1 MSHKDKKR
9 DIVSNFK
16 HHHHERERG
25 EREDREKRHR
35 KEHNHH
41 FRHLHQYSEEQT
53 KKADSFLTHPVW
65 GLISFVFIIWAIF
78 FFTFKL
84 GAYPQAGIEWLMD
97 QGAIL
102 VKNNMTQG
110 WFSDFLSQGVIMGVG
125 SVLAFLPNILILF
138 FFLSLLQETEYISRA
153 ATIMDRYMHRIGLHG
168 SSFIP
173 LLMGFGCNVPAI
185 MATRTIK
192 RKSDRILT
200 MLMIPYIPCSARIP
214 TFLLFSGI
222 FFPENQVLAL
232 SLLYFGGILTGIVM
246 ALIFKK
252 IFFNFGIKDY
262 SIPLPCYKRPSFVY
276 SVHNMWDAAWEY
288 VKKIGTV
295 VLLAVIIVW
304 ALDYFPL
311 KDKTDPQTERVSYL
325 ERFGKVVEPALKPLG
340 FDWKMSVS
348 LVTGVTAK
356 EFIISTLGV
365 VYKADEGAS
374 GDEKLN
380 TSLMA
385 RIREEKMFNKANAL
399 SFMIF
404 ALLYMPCV
412 ATAYTIRKE
421 TNTWKWAILS
431 ISLNNRSSMAGRFCS
446 IQNSSFITCLIF
458 FWSLIKNIYL
468 CSPQNC

>member
-1 MSHKDKKR
+1 MSHARHNKHRYRIDKASHNKECC
-9 DIVSNFK
+9 SK
-16 HHHHERERG
+16 
-25 EREDREKRHR
+25 EKRR
-35 KEHNHH
+35 NRYSKE
-41 FRHLHQYSEEQT
+41 FSEEQT
-53 KKADSFLTHPVW
+53 KNADYYLTHPVW
-65 GLISFVFIIWAIF
+65 GLFSFIFIIWLIF
-78 FFTFKL
+78 YCTFSL

-97 QGAIL
+97 AGALYI
-102 VKNNMTQG
+102 KNSMTEG
-110 WFSDFLSQGVIMGVG
+110 WFADFLSQGVIMGVG

-153 ATIMDRYMHRIGLHG
+153 ATIMDRYMHKIGLHG

-222 FFPENQVLAL
+222 FFPENQVLVL
-232 SLLYFGGILTGIVM
+232 SLLYFGGIATGVFM
-246 ALIFKK
+246 ALLFKRL
-252 IFFNFGIKDY
+252 FFNFGIMDFA
-262 SIPLPCYKRPSFVY
+262 IPLPRYRRPSFVY
-276 SVHNMWDAAWEY
+276 SMYNMWDAAWQY
-288 VKKIGTV
+288 LQKIGTV

-311 KDKTDPQTERVSYL
+311 HNKNGTGKERVSYL
-325 ERFGKVVEPALKPLG
+325 ENFGRIVQPALEPLG

-348 LVTGVTAK
+348 LVTGITAK

-365 VYKADEGAS
+365 VYKAEEAIPENG
-374 GDEKLN
+374 EIH
-380 TSLMA
+380 TSLMS
-385 RIREEKMFNKANAL
+385 RIKEEHVFNKANAL

-421 TNTWKWAILS
+421 TGTWRWALLS
-431 ISLNNRSSMAGRFCS
+431 IFSTIAVAWTAGFLTYR
-446 IQNSSFITCLIF
+446 IAL
-458 FWSLIKNIYL
+458 LVL
-468 CSPQNC
+468 L

>member
-1 MSHKDKKR
+1 MSHARHNKHRYRFDKASRKKECC
-9 DIVSNFK
+9 SK
-16 HHHHERERG
+16 
-25 EREDREKRHR
+25 EKRR
-35 KEHNHH
+35 NRYSKE
-41 FRHLHQYSEEQT
+41 FSEEQT
-53 KKADSFLTHPVW
+53 KNADYYLTHPVW
-65 GLISFVFIIWAIF
+65 GLFSFIFIIWLIF
-78 FFTFKL
+78 YCTFSL

-97 QGAIL
+97 AGALYI
-102 VKNNMTQG
+102 KNSMTEG
-110 WFSDFLSQGVIMGVG
+110 WFADFLSQGVIMGVG

-153 ATIMDRYMHRIGLHG
+153 ATIMDRYMHKIGLHG

-222 FFPENQVLAL
+222 FFPENQVLVL
-232 SLLYFGGILTGIVM
+232 SLLYFGGIATGVFM
-246 ALIFKK
+246 ALLFKRLY
-252 IFFNFGIKDY
+252 FNFGIMDFA
-262 SIPLPCYKRPSFVY
+262 IPLPRYRRPSFVY
-276 SVHNMWDAAWEY
+276 SMYNMWDAAWQY
-288 VKKIGTV
+288 LKKIGTV

-311 KDKTDPQTERVSYL
+311 HNKNGTGKERVSYL
-325 ERFGKVVEPALKPLG
+325 ENFGRIVQPALEPLG

-348 LVTGVTAK
+348 LVTGITAK

-365 VYKADEGAS
+365 VYKAEEAIPENG
-374 GDEKLN
+374 ELN
-380 TSLMA
+380 TSLMS
-385 RIREEKMFNKANAL
+385 RIKEEHVFNKANAL

-421 TNTWKWAILS
+421 TGTWRWALLS
-431 ISLNNRSSMAGRFCS
+431 IFSTIAVAWTAG
-446 IQNSSFITCLIF
+446 F
-458 FWSLIKNIYL
+458 FTYRIALL
-468 CSPQNC
+468 VLL

>member
-1 MSHKDKKR
+1 MSHARHNKHRYRFDKASHNKECC
-9 DIVSNFK
+9 SK
-16 HHHHERERG
+16 
-25 EREDREKRHR
+25 EKRR
-35 KEHNHH
+35 NRYSKE
-41 FRHLHQYSEEQT
+41 FSEEQT
-53 KKADSFLTHPVW
+53 KNADYYLTHPVW
-65 GLISFVFIIWAIF
+65 GLFSFIFIIWLIF
-78 FFTFKL
+78 YCTFSL

-97 QGAIL
+97 AGALYI
-102 VKNNMTQG
+102 KNSMTEG
-110 WFSDFLSQGVIMGVG
+110 WFADFLSQGVIMGVG

-153 ATIMDRYMHRIGLHG
+153 ATIMDRYMHKIGLHG

-222 FFPENQVLAL
+222 FFPENQVLVL
-232 SLLYFGGILTGIVM
+232 SLLYFGGIATGVFM
-246 ALIFKK
+246 ALLFKRL
-252 IFFNFGIKDY
+252 FFNFGIMDFA
-262 SIPLPCYKRPSFVY
+262 IPLPRYRRPSFVY
-276 SVHNMWDAAWEY
+276 SMYNMWDAAWQY
-288 VKKIGTV
+288 LQKIGTV

-311 KDKTDPQTERVSYL
+311 HNKSGTGKERVSYL
-325 ERFGKVVEPALKPLG
+325 ENFGRIVQPALEPLG

-348 LVTGVTAK
+348 LVTGITAK

-365 VYKADEGAS
+365 VYKAEEAISENG
-374 GDEKLN
+374 EIH
-380 TSLMA
+380 TSLMS
-385 RIREEKMFNKANAL
+385 RIKEEHVFNKANAL

-421 TNTWKWAILS
+421 TGTWRWALLS
-431 ISLNNRSSMAGRFCS
+431 IFSTIAVAWTAGFLTYR
-446 IQNSSFITCLIF
+446 IAL
-458 FWSLIKNIYL
+458 LVL
-468 CSPQNC
+468 L

>member
-1 MSHKDKKR
+1 MSHEKKNRPKVAFDRLAYNNERENPQMGHHGRREHRKDHKG
-9 DIVSNFK
+9 
-16 HHHHERERG
+16 HHHHRKYRKLRE
-25 EREDREKRHR
+25 
-35 KEHNHH
+35 
-41 FRHLHQYSEEQT
+41 YSDEQT
-53 KKADSFLTHPVW
+53 SRLDSFFTHPVW
-65 GLISFVFIIWAIF
+65 GLVSFVFIIWLIF
-78 FFTFKL
+78 FFTFRL

-97 QGAIL
+97 LSATYI
-102 VKNNMTQG
+102 KNNMAEG
-110 WFSDFLSQGVIMGVG
+110 WLADFLSQGVIMGVG

-222 FFPENQVLAL
+222 FFPENQVLTL
-232 SLLYFGGILTGIVM
+232 SLLYFGGILVGIGM
-246 ALIFKK
+246 AILFKK

-262 SIPLPCYKRPSFVY
+262 SIPLPRYKRPSLSY
-276 SVHNMWDAAWEY
+276 SVYNMWDAAWQY

-311 KDKTDPQTERVSYL
+311 KDKNNPDQERVSYL
-325 ERFGKVVEPALKPLG
+325 EHFGRVVEPALKPLG

-348 LVTGVTAK
+348 LVTGITAK

-365 VYKADEGAS
+365 VYKADEDAS
-374 GDEKLN
+374 TDEEIN

-385 RIREEKMFNKANAL
+385 RIKEEEVFNKANAL

-412 ATAYTIRKE
+412 ATAFTIKKE
-421 TNTWKWAILS
+421 TKTWKWALLS
-431 ISLNNRSSMAGRFCS
+431 IFSTIAVAWIAGF
-446 IQNSSFITCLIF
+446 FAYKVGLLIF
-458 FWSLIKNIYL
+458 V
-468 CSPQNC
+468 

>member
-1 MSHKDKKR
+1 MSHEKKNRPKVAFDRLAYNNERENPQMGHHGRREHRKDHKG
-9 DIVSNFK
+9 
-16 HHHHERERG
+16 HHHHRRFRKLRE
-25 EREDREKRHR
+25 
-35 KEHNHH
+35 
-41 FRHLHQYSEEQT
+41 YSDEQT
-53 KKADSFLTHPVW
+53 SRLDSFFTHPVW
-65 GLISFVFIIWAIF
+65 GLVSFVFIIWLIF
-78 FFTFKL
+78 FFTFRL

-97 QGAIL
+97 LSATYI
-102 VKNNMTQG
+102 KNNMAEG
-110 WFSDFLSQGVIMGVG
+110 WLADFLSQGVIMGVG

-222 FFPENQVLAL
+222 FFPENQVLTL
-232 SLLYFGGILTGIVM
+232 SLLYFGGILVGIGM
-246 ALIFKK
+246 AILFKK

-262 SIPLPCYKRPSFVY
+262 SIPLPRYKRPSLSY
-276 SVHNMWDAAWEY
+276 SVHNMWDAAWQY

-311 KDKTDPQTERVSYL
+311 KDKNNPDQERVSYL
-325 ERFGKVVEPALKPLG
+325 EHFGRVVEPALKPLG

-348 LVTGVTAK
+348 LVTGITAK

-365 VYKADEGAS
+365 VYKADEDAS
-374 GDEKLN
+374 TDEEIN

-385 RIREEKMFNKANAL
+385 RIKEEEVFNKANAL

-412 ATAYTIRKE
+412 ATAFTIKKE
-421 TNTWKWAILS
+421 TKTWKWALLS
-431 ISLNNRSSMAGRFCS
+431 IFSTIAVAWIAGF
-446 IQNSSFITCLIF
+446 FAYKVGLLIF
-458 FWSLIKNIYL
+458 V
-468 CSPQNC
+468 

>member
-1 MSHKDKKR
+1 MSHKNHKNTEIR
-9 DIVSNFK
+9 NFK
-16 HHHHERERG
+16 EFRYHKETKH
-25 EREDREKRHR
+25 KRRISDHD
-35 KEHNHH
+35 
-41 FRHLHQYSEEQT
+41 T
-53 KKADSFLTHPVW
+53 KKLDSLFTHPFW
-65 GLISFVFIIWAIF
+65 GLIIFIFIIWLIF
-78 FFTFKL
+78 FCTFRL

-97 QGAIL
+97 SGAVFIH
-102 VKNNMTQG
+102 NNLSEG
-110 WFSDFLSQGVIMGVG
+110 WINDFLSQGVIMGVG

-138 FFLSLLQETEYISRA
+138 FFLSLLQETEYLPRA
-153 ATIMDRYMHRIGLHG
+153 ATIMDKYMHRIGLHG

-222 FFPENQVLAL
+222 FFPQNQVLAL
-232 SLLYFGGILTGIVM
+232 SLLYFGGILTGILM
-246 ALIFKK
+246 AIIFKK

-262 SIPLPCYKRPSFVY
+262 EIPLPLYRKPSLKG
-276 SVHNMWDAAWEY
+276 SVKNMWDAAWQY
-288 VKKIGTV
+288 IKKIGTV

-311 KDKTDPQTERVSYL
+311 KDKNNPDVNRVSYL
-325 ERFGKVVEPALKPLG
+325 EQFGKVVQPTMAPLG

-348 LVTGVTAK
+348 LVTGITAK

-365 VYKADEGAS
+365 VYHAEDERHA
-374 GDEKLN
+374 KVRAN
-380 TSLMA
+380 TSLMS
-385 RIREEKMFNKANAL
+385 RIKEEKVFNKANAL

-421 TNTWKWAILS
+421 TNTWKWALLS
-431 ISLNNRSSMAGRFCS
+431 IFSTIAVAWIAG
-446 IQNSSFITCLIF
+446 F
-458 FWSLIKNIYL
+458 FAYRIGLMVFM
-468 CSPQNC
+468 

>member
-1 MSHKDKKR
+1 MSHKKDNNRYSFVRDGGRSGNGSSESEHHKPKAKYSLIKGVKYKHFTPQLDERSERLDK
-9 DIVSNFK
+9 
-16 HHHHERERG
+16 
-25 EREDREKRHR
+25 
-35 KEHNHH
+35 
-41 FRHLHQYSEEQT
+41 
-53 KKADSFLTHPVW
+53 FLTHPVW
-65 GLISFVFIIWAIF
+65 GLLSFIFIIWFIF
-78 FFTFKL
+78 FATFRI

-97 QGAIL
+97 QAAIY
-102 VKNNMTQG
+102 VNNTMSQG
-110 WFSDFLSQGVIMGVG
+110 WLNDFISQGVIMGVG

-138 FFLSLLQETEYISRA
+138 FFLSLLQETEYLPRA
-153 ATIMDRYMHRIGLHG
+153 ATIMDRYMHKIGLHG

-185 MATRTIK
+185 MATRTIE

-222 FFPENQVLAL
+222 FFPENQVMVL
-232 SLLYFGGILTGIVM
+232 SLLYFGGILTGIAM
-246 ALIFKK
+246 AILFKK

-262 SIPLPCYKRPSFVY
+262 SIPLPAYKNPSLKT
-276 SVHNMWDAAWEY
+276 SVKNMWDTASEY
-288 VKKIGTV
+288 LKKIGTV

-311 KDKTDPQTERVSYL
+311 RDRENPQQERVSYL
-325 ERFGKVVEPALKPLG
+325 EHFGKAMEPAMKPLG

-348 LVTGVTAK
+348 LVTGITAK

-365 VYKADEGAS
+365 VYQAEETSPGAAV
-374 GDEKLN
+374 N

-385 RIREEKMFNKANAL
+385 RIREEEVFNKANAL

-412 ATAYTIRKE
+412 ATAFTIRKE
-421 TNTWKWAILS
+421 TGTWKWAIIS
-431 ISLNNRSSMAGRFCS
+431 IFSTVAVAWIAAFFAYRIGLML
-446 IQNSSFITCLIF
+446 LI
-458 FWSLIKNIYL
+458 
-468 CSPQNC
+468 

>member
-1 MSHKDKKR
+1 MSHARHNKHRYRFDKASHNKECC
-9 DIVSNFK
+9 SK
-16 HHHHERERG
+16 
-25 EREDREKRHR
+25 EKRR
-35 KEHNHH
+35 NRYSKE
-41 FRHLHQYSEEQT
+41 FSEEQT
-53 KKADSFLTHPVW
+53 KNADYYLTHPVW
-65 GLISFVFIIWAIF
+65 GLFSFIFIIWLIF
-78 FFTFKL
+78 YCTFSL

-97 QGAIL
+97 AGALYI
-102 VKNNMTQG
+102 KNSMTEG
-110 WFSDFLSQGVIMGVG
+110 WFADFLSQGVIMGVG

-153 ATIMDRYMHRIGLHG
+153 ATIMDRYMHKIGLHG

-222 FFPENQVLAL
+222 FFPENQVLVL
-232 SLLYFGGILTGIVM
+232 SLLYFGGIATGVFM
-246 ALIFKK
+246 ALLFKRL
-252 IFFNFGIKDY
+252 FFNFGIMDFA
-262 SIPLPCYKRPSFVY
+262 IPLPRYRRPSFVY
-276 SVHNMWDAAWEY
+276 SMYNMWDAAWQY
-288 VKKIGTV
+288 LQKIGTV

-311 KDKTDPQTERVSYL
+311 HNKNGTGKERVSYL
-325 ERFGKVVEPALKPLG
+325 ENFGRIVQPALEPLG

-348 LVTGVTAK
+348 LVTGITAK

-365 VYKADEGAS
+365 VYKAEEAIPENG
-374 GDEKLN
+374 EIH
-380 TSLMA
+380 TSLMS
-385 RIREEKMFNKANAL
+385 RIKEEHVFNKANAL

-421 TNTWKWAILS
+421 TGTWRWALLS
-431 ISLNNRSSMAGRFCS
+431 IFSTIAVAWTAGFLTYR
-446 IQNSSFITCLIF
+446 IAL
-458 FWSLIKNIYL
+458 LVL
-468 CSPQNC
+468 L

>member
-1 MSHKDKKR
+1 MSQEKFNKPVAFDHGNYTKGKFRRRHHSGDGQ
-9 DIVSNFK
+9 
-16 HHHHERERG
+16 HHHKHERHKHKEERMMRFKNLY
-25 EREDREKRHR
+25 E
-35 KEHNHH
+35 
-41 FRHLHQYSEEQT
+41 FSESQT
-53 KKADSFLTHPVW
+53 KRADSYLTHPIW
-65 GLISFVFIIWAIF
+65 GLISFIFIIWFIF
-78 FFTFKL
+78 YSTFSL

-97 QGAIL
+97 KGAVLIRD
-102 VKNNMTQG
+102 NMTQG
-110 WFSDFLSQGVIMGVG
+110 WLSDFLSQGVIMGVG

-192 RKSDRILT
+192 RRSDRILT

-222 FFPENQVLAL
+222 FFPHNQVMVL
-232 SLLYFGGILTGIVM
+232 SLLYFGGILIGIIM
-246 ALIFKK
+246 ALLFKK
-252 IFFNFGIKDY
+252 LFFNFGIRDY
-262 SIPLPCYKRPSFVY
+262 AIPLPRYKRPSFAY
-276 SVHNMWDAAWEY
+276 SVYNMWDAAWQY

-311 KDKTDPQTERVSYL
+311 KGKESPDSQRVSYL
-325 ERFGKVVEPALKPLG
+325 ERFGRAVEPAQKPLG
-340 FDWKMSVS
+340 FDWKLSVS
-348 LVTGVTAK
+348 LITGITAK

-365 VYKADEGAS
+365 VYKADEEANN
-374 GDEKLN
+374 GDEIN
-380 TSLMA
+380 TSLMS
-385 RIREEKMFNKANAL
+385 RIKDEQVFNKANAL

-412 ATAYTIRKE
+412 ATAFTIKKE
-421 TNTWKWAILS
+421 TGTWKWALLS
-431 ISLNNRSSMAGRFCS
+431 IFSTIAIAWIAGFVAYRIALF
-446 IQNSSFITCLIF
+446 LIV
-458 FWSLIKNIYL
+458 
-468 CSPQNC
+468 

>member
-1 MSHKDKKR
+1 M
-9 DIVSNFK
+9 
-16 HHHHERERG
+16 
-25 EREDREKRHR
+25 
-35 KEHNHH
+35 
-41 FRHLHQYSEEQT
+41 
-53 KKADSFLTHPVW
+53 
-65 GLISFVFIIWAIF
+65 IF
-78 FFTFKL
+78 FFTFRM

-97 QGAIL
+97 KGAHYL
-102 VKNNMTQG
+102 QENMTQG

-153 ATIMDRYMHRIGLHG
+153 ATIMDRYMHKIGLHG

-222 FFPENQVLAL
+222 FFPDNQVLAL
-232 SLLYFGGILTGIVM
+232 SLLYFGGILTGIFM
-246 ALIFKK
+246 AILFKRL
-252 IFFNFGIKDY
+252 FFNFGIKDY
-262 SIPLPCYKRPSFVY
+262 AIPLPCYKRPSFIY
-276 SVHNMWDAAWEY
+276 SVNNMWDAAWEY

-304 ALDYFPL
+304 ALDYLPL
-311 KDKTDPQTERVSYL
+311 KDKSNPQIERVSYL
-325 ERFGKVVEPALKPLG
+325 ERFGKVVEPALAPLG

-348 LVTGVTAK
+348 LVTGITAK

-365 VYKADEGAS
+365 VYKAEEVPEEGEQVS
-374 GDEKLN
+374 

-385 RIREEKMFNKANAL
+385 RIKEEEMFNKANAL

-421 TNTWKWAILS
+421 TGTWKWALLS
-431 ISLNNRSSMAGRFCS
+431 IFSTIAVAW
-446 IQNSSFITCLIF
+446 IAAF
-458 FWSLIKNIYL
+458 FAYKIGLL
-468 CSPQNC
+468 LLV

>member
-1 MSHKDKKR
+1 MSHEKKNRPKVAFDRLAYNNERENPQMGHHGRREHRKDHKG
-9 DIVSNFK
+9 
-16 HHHHERERG
+16 HHHHRKYRKLRE
-25 EREDREKRHR
+25 
-35 KEHNHH
+35 
-41 FRHLHQYSEEQT
+41 YSDEQT
-53 KKADSFLTHPVW
+53 SRLDSFFTHPVW
-65 GLISFVFIIWAIF
+65 GLVSFVFIIWLIF
-78 FFTFKL
+78 FFTFRL

-97 QGAIL
+97 LSATYI
-102 VKNNMTQG
+102 KNNMAEG
-110 WFSDFLSQGVIMGVG
+110 WLADFLSQGVIMGVG

-222 FFPENQVLAL
+222 FFPENQVLTL
-232 SLLYFGGILTGIVM
+232 SLLYFGGILVGIGM
-246 ALIFKK
+246 AILFKK

-262 SIPLPCYKRPSFVY
+262 SIPLPRYKRPSLSY
-276 SVHNMWDAAWEY
+276 SVYNMWDAAWQY

-311 KDKTDPQTERVSYL
+311 KDKNNPDQERVSYL
-325 ERFGKVVEPALKPLG
+325 EHFGRVVEPALKPLG

-348 LVTGVTAK
+348 LVTGITAK

-365 VYKADEGAS
+365 VYKANENAS
-374 GDEKLN
+374 SEEEIN

-385 RIREEKMFNKANAL
+385 RIKEEEVFNKANAL

-412 ATAYTIRKE
+412 ATAFTIKKE
-421 TNTWKWAILS
+421 TKTWKWALLS
-431 ISLNNRSSMAGRFCS
+431 IFSTIAVAWIAGF
-446 IQNSSFITCLIF
+446 FAYKVGLLIF
-458 FWSLIKNIYL
+458 V
-468 CSPQNC
+468 

>member
-1 MSHKDKKR
+1 MSHARHNKHRYRFDKASHNKECC
-9 DIVSNFK
+9 SK
-16 HHHHERERG
+16 
-25 EREDREKRHR
+25 EKRR
-35 KEHNHH
+35 NRYSKE
-41 FRHLHQYSEEQT
+41 FSEEQT
-53 KKADSFLTHPVW
+53 KNADYYLTHPVW
-65 GLISFVFIIWAIF
+65 GLFSFIFIIWLIF
-78 FFTFKL
+78 YCTFSL

-97 QGAIL
+97 AGALYI
-102 VKNNMTQG
+102 KNSMTEG
-110 WFSDFLSQGVIMGVG
+110 WFADFLSQGVIMGVG

-153 ATIMDRYMHRIGLHG
+153 ATIMDRYMHKIGLHG

-222 FFPENQVLAL
+222 FFPENQVLVL
-232 SLLYFGGILTGIVM
+232 SLLYFGGIATGVFM
-246 ALIFKK
+246 ALLFKRL
-252 IFFNFGIKDY
+252 FFNFGIMDFA
-262 SIPLPCYKRPSFVY
+262 IPLPRYRLPSFVY
-276 SVHNMWDAAWEY
+276 SMYNMWDAAWQY
-288 VKKIGTV
+288 LQKIGTV

-311 KDKTDPQTERVSYL
+311 HNKNGTGKERVSYL
-325 ERFGKVVEPALKPLG
+325 ENFGRIVQPALEPLG

-348 LVTGVTAK
+348 LVTGITAK

-365 VYKADEGAS
+365 VYKAEEAISENG
-374 GDEKLN
+374 EIH
-380 TSLMA
+380 TSLMS
-385 RIREEKMFNKANAL
+385 RIKEEHVFNKANAL

-421 TNTWKWAILS
+421 TGTWRWALLS
-431 ISLNNRSSMAGRFCS
+431 IFSTIAVAWTAGFLTYR
-446 IQNSSFITCLIF
+446 IAL
-458 FWSLIKNIYL
+458 LVL
-468 CSPQNC
+468 L

>member
-1 MSHKDKKR
+1 
-9 DIVSNFK
+9 
-16 HHHHERERG
+16 
-25 EREDREKRHR
+25 
-35 KEHNHH
+35 
-41 FRHLHQYSEEQT
+41 
-53 KKADSFLTHPVW
+53 
-65 GLISFVFIIWAIF
+65 
-78 FFTFKL
+78 
-84 GAYPQAGIEWLMD
+84 
-97 QGAIL
+97 
-102 VKNNMTQG
+102 
-110 WFSDFLSQGVIMGVG
+110 MGVG

-252 IFFNFGIKDY
+252 IFFNFGIRDY
-262 SIPLPCYKRPSFVY
+262 AIPLPCYKRPSFVY

-311 KDKTDPQTERVSYL
+311 KNKTNPQIERVSYL

-365 VYKADEGAS
+365 VYKADEDTS

-431 ISLNNRSSMAGRFCS
+431 IISTILVAWLA
-446 IQNSSFITCLIF
+446 SFAAYRIAL
-458 FWSLIKNIYL
+458 LL
-468 CSPQNC
+468 LV

>member
-1 MSHKDKKR
+1 MSHKNHKNTEIR
-9 DIVSNFK
+9 NFK
-16 HHHHERERG
+16 EFRYHKETKH
-25 EREDREKRHR
+25 KRRISDHD
-35 KEHNHH
+35 
-41 FRHLHQYSEEQT
+41 T
-53 KKADSFLTHPVW
+53 KKLDSLFTHPFW
-65 GLISFVFIIWAIF
+65 GLIIFIFIIWFIF
-78 FFTFKL
+78 FCTFRL

-97 QGAIL
+97 SGAVLIH
-102 VKNNMTQG
+102 NNLSAG
-110 WFSDFLSQGVIMGVG
+110 WINDFLSQGVIMGVG

-138 FFLSLLQETEYISRA
+138 FFLSLLQETEYLPRA
-153 ATIMDRYMHRIGLHG
+153 ATIMDKYMHRIGLHG

-222 FFPENQVLAL
+222 FFPQNQVLAL
-232 SLLYFGGILTGIVM
+232 SLLYFGGILTGILM
-246 ALIFKK
+246 AIIFKK

-262 SIPLPCYKRPSFVY
+262 EIPLPLYRKPSLKG
-276 SVHNMWDAAWEY
+276 SVKNMWDAAWQY
-288 VKKIGTV
+288 IKKIGTV

-311 KDKTDPQTERVSYL
+311 KDKNNPDVNRVSYL
-325 ERFGKVVEPALKPLG
+325 EQFGKVLQPTMAPLG

-348 LVTGVTAK
+348 LVTGITAK

-365 VYKADEGAS
+365 VYHTEDERHA
-374 GDEKLN
+374 KVRAN
-380 TSLMA
+380 TSLMS
-385 RIREEKMFNKANAL
+385 RIKEEKVFNKANAL

-421 TNTWKWAILS
+421 TNTWKWALLS
-431 ISLNNRSSMAGRFCS
+431 IFSTIAVAWISG
-446 IQNSSFITCLIF
+446 F
-458 FWSLIKNIYL
+458 FAYRIGLMVFM
-468 CSPQNC
+468 

>member
-1 MSHKDKKR
+1 MSHKNHKNTEIR
-9 DIVSNFK
+9 NFK
-16 HHHHERERG
+16 EFRYHKETKH
-25 EREDREKRHR
+25 KRRISDHD
-35 KEHNHH
+35 
-41 FRHLHQYSEEQT
+41 T
-53 KKADSFLTHPVW
+53 KKLDSLFTHPFW
-65 GLISFVFIIWAIF
+65 GLIIFIFIIWFIF
-78 FFTFKL
+78 FCTFRL

-97 QGAIL
+97 SGAVLIH
-102 VKNNMTQG
+102 NNLSAG
-110 WFSDFLSQGVIMGVG
+110 WINDFLSQGVIMGVG

-138 FFLSLLQETEYISRA
+138 FFLSLLQETEYLPRA
-153 ATIMDRYMHRIGLHG
+153 ATIMDKYMHRIGLHG

-222 FFPENQVLAL
+222 FFPQNQVLAL
-232 SLLYFGGILTGIVM
+232 SLLYFGGILTGILM
-246 ALIFKK
+246 AIIFKK

-262 SIPLPCYKRPSFVY
+262 EIPLPLYRKPSLKG
-276 SVHNMWDAAWEY
+276 SVKNMWDAAWQY
-288 VKKIGTV
+288 IKKIGTV

-311 KDKTDPQTERVSYL
+311 KDKNNPDVNRVSYL
-325 ERFGKVVEPALKPLG
+325 EQFGKVVQPTMAPLG

-348 LVTGVTAK
+348 LVTGITAK

-365 VYKADEGAS
+365 VYHTEDERHA
-374 GDEKLN
+374 KVRAN
-380 TSLMA
+380 TSLMS
-385 RIREEKMFNKANAL
+385 RIKEEKVFNKANAL

-421 TNTWKWAILS
+421 TNTWKWALLS
-431 ISLNNRSSMAGRFCS
+431 IFSTIAVAWISG
-446 IQNSSFITCLIF
+446 F
-458 FWSLIKNIYL
+458 FAYRIGLMVFM
-468 CSPQNC
+468 

>member
-41 FRHLHQYSEEQT
+41 FRHLRQYSEEQT

-276 SVHNMWDAAWEY
+276 SVHNMCDAAWEY

-431 ISLNNRSSMAGRFCS
+431 IISTIAVAWLAAFAAYRIA
-446 IQNSSFITCLIF
+446 L
-458 FWSLIKNIYL
+458 LL
-468 CSPQNC
+468 LV

>member
-1 MSHKDKKR
+1 MSHARHNKHRYRFDKASHNKECC
-9 DIVSNFK
+9 SK
-16 HHHHERERG
+16 
-25 EREDREKRHR
+25 EKRR
-35 KEHNHH
+35 NRYSKE
-41 FRHLHQYSEEQT
+41 FSEEQT
-53 KKADSFLTHPVW
+53 KNADYYLTHPVW
-65 GLISFVFIIWAIF
+65 GLFSFIFIIWLIF
-78 FFTFKL
+78 YCTFSL

-97 QGAIL
+97 AGALYI
-102 VKNNMTQG
+102 KNSMTEG
-110 WFSDFLSQGVIMGVG
+110 WFADFLSQGVIMGVG

-153 ATIMDRYMHRIGLHG
+153 ATIMDRYMHKIGLHG

-222 FFPENQVLAL
+222 FFPENQVLVL
-232 SLLYFGGILTGIVM
+232 SLLYFGGIATGVFM
-246 ALIFKK
+246 ALLFKRL
-252 IFFNFGIKDY
+252 FFNFGIMDFA
-262 SIPLPCYKRPSFVY
+262 IPLPRYRLPSFVY
-276 SVHNMWDAAWEY
+276 SMYNMWDAAWQY
-288 VKKIGTV
+288 LQKIGTV

-311 KDKTDPQTERVSYL
+311 HNKNGTGKERVSYL
-325 ERFGKVVEPALKPLG
+325 ENFGRIVQPALEPLG

-348 LVTGVTAK
+348 LVTGITAK

-365 VYKADEGAS
+365 VYKAEEAISENG
-374 GDEKLN
+374 EIH
-380 TSLMA
+380 TSLMS
-385 RIREEKMFNKANAL
+385 RIKEEHVFNKANAL

-404 ALLYMPCV
+404 ELLYMPCV

-421 TNTWKWAILS
+421 TGTWRWALLS
-431 ISLNNRSSMAGRFCS
+431 IFSTIAVAWTAGFLTYR
-446 IQNSSFITCLIF
+446 IAL
-458 FWSLIKNIYL
+458 LVL
-468 CSPQNC
+468 L

>member
-399 SFMIF
+399 SFMIS

-431 ISLNNRSSMAGRFCS
+431 IISTIAVAWLAAFAAYRIA
-446 IQNSSFITCLIF
+446 L
-458 FWSLIKNIYL
+458 LL
-468 CSPQNC
+468 LV